1 MRQLDGDDDFRE
13 VLALIRATFAY
24 MEGRI
29 DPPSSMQRLTV
40 ADLARAA
47 AEGEVWVSGDPVLG
61 CVVLTPSA
69 DALYLGKL
77 AVADAARGT
86 GLGRTLVARAE
97 ASALARGLPAVQL
110 QCRVELTELHGFYRA
125 LGYAEAGRS
134 AHPGFDRPTSVTFR
148 KPVA

>member
-1 MRQLDGDDDFRE
+1 MRQLAQDDDFHE
-13 VLALIRATFAY
+13 VLALIRTAFAY

-40 ADLARAA
+40 TDLARAA
-47 AEGEVWVSGDPVLG
+47 ETGEVWVAGDPVLG
-61 CVVLTPSA
+61 CMVLTPAA

-134 AHPGFDRPTSVTFR
+134 AHPGFDHPTSITFR

>member
-1 MRQLDGDDDFRE
+1 MRQLAQDDDFRE

-61 CVVLTPSA
+61 CVVLTPAA
-69 DALYLGKL
+69 DALHLGKL

-86 GLGRTLVARAE
+86 GLGRALVARAE
-97 ASALARGLPAVQL
+97 SSALARGLPAVQL

-125 LGYAEAGRS
+125 LGYAETGRS
-134 AHPGFDRPTSVTFR
+134 AHPGFDHPTSITFR

>member
-1 MRQLDGDDDFRE
+1 MRQLGSDDDFHE
-13 VLALIRATFAY
+13 VLALIRTTFAY

-40 ADLARAA
+40 ADLAHA
-47 AEGEVWVSGDPVLG
+47 AETGEVWVAGDPVLG
-61 CVVLTPSA
+61 CVVLRPGA
-69 DALYLGKL
+69 EALHLGKL
-77 AVADAARGT
+77 AVADAVRGT
-86 GLGRTLVARAE
+86 GLGRALVARAE

-125 LGYAEAGRS
+125 LGYAETART